1 VKKKENMKIR
11 HLLFSTI
18 ILAITATSCGDKKP
32 KEVKVESPKQEV
44 VKPDTV
50 IAEPEPVIE
59 EVIEEVPTE
68 HIITVKKGEWLYDIA
83 RAEYG
88 SMHEWRKIYEANK
101 DKIDNPDMIY
111 PNQELIIPE

>member
-1 VKKKENMKIR
+1 MKKKENMKIR
-11 HLLFSTI
+11 HLLFSAV

-32 KEVKVESPKQEV
+32 KEVKVE
-44 VKPDTV
+44 TL